1 MVRESGY
8 KAGQTENCSQIY
20 TFQLSQFKLAM
31 SSHIEV
37 IPLSGILD
45 SVSGNELRRLV
56 DEAIQSGHRT
66 ILMDCSAVEFMDSS
80 GLGALVM
87 ALKQTRSAGGRFA
100 LFGLN
105 DQIKMLL
112 KLTDMTS
119 TFEIVANRTMMKSV
133 L

>member
-1 MVRESGY
+1 
-8 KAGQTENCSQIY
+8 
-20 TFQLSQFKLAM
+20 M

-45 SVSGNELRRLV
+45 SVNGNELRHLV
-56 DEAIQSGHRT
+56 DEAIQSGHRL
-66 ILMDCSAVEFMDSS
+66 ILVDCSAVEFMDSS

-87 ALKQTRSAGGRFA
+87 ALKQTRSSGGRFA

-105 DQIKMLL
+105 DQLKMLL

-119 TFEIVANRTMMKSV
+119 TFEIVASRTMLKPVS
-133 L
+133 